1 MQFVPRRILHALFRP
16 SLWPWC
22 VGFIVGID
30 LPFPGEKQIRG
41 IWLFLLEVIFPREN
55 NRGRVV
61 DLRSKAKEA
70 RFRGRTTADVLS
82 ISARRQRKHGS
93 EGEQRAFVVVSARR
107 QRKRGSE
114 RKANT
119 VCGIWLFLLEVL
131 GFRGSAT
138 GFAVSAR
145 RAVPRES
152 ELLCSFRSRHFYW
165 LRLVFIFTDLFYHGY
180 THNSGGG
187 APQGP
192 PRTFPVPS
200 LSVTSIRIIRYLPN
214 IPKLQ

>member
-61 DLRSKAKEA
+61 DLRSKAKKT
-70 RFRGRTTADVLS
+70 RFRGRTTGFCCRLRS
-82 ISARRQRKHGS
+82 
-93 EGEQRAFVVVSARR
+93 
-107 QRKRGSE
+107 
-114 RKANT
+114 KAKKT
-119 VCGIWLFLLEVL
+119 R
-131 GFRGSAT
+131 FREKSNYGVRYL
-138 GFAVSAR
+138 AVSAR
-145 RAVPRES
+145 GPWFPRERNWVCCLRSKGSS
-152 ELLCSFRSRHFYW
+152 EGKRASLL
-165 LRLVFIFTDLFYHGY
+165 
-180 THNSGGG
+180 
-187 APQGP
+187 
-192 PRTFPVPS
+192 FPVEALLLVTLGFYFYRFI
-200 LSVTSIRIIRYLPN
+200 LSRLYTSIRIIRYFPN